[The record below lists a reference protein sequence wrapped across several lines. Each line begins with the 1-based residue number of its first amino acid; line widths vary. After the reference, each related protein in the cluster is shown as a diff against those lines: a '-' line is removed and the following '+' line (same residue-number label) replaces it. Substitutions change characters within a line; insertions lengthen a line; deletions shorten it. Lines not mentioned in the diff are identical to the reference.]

1 MTLATNPDP
10 AGNPGLRLPDA
21 FTGAPTPAAANVAGG
36 FPISEAREA
45 ELLRAVP
52 TLHCKGQI
60 EGFRAQLAD
69 QGEKPTG
76 ALEAAL
82 VRKAEKLK

>member
-1 MTLATNPDP
+1 MT
-10 AGNPGLRLPDA
+10 
-21 FTGAPTPAAANVAGG
+21 
-36 FPISEAREA
+36 EAREN

-52 TLHCKGQI
+52 TLRCAGQI
-60 EGFRAQLAD
+60 EGFRAQLAE

-82 VRKAEKLK
+82 LKQSERVAR

>member
-1 MTLATNPDP
+1 M
-10 AGNPGLRLPDA
+10 
-21 FTGAPTPAAANVAGG
+21 TPAPNTPPRSSSPGAANCPSGEILPAAGA

-45 ELLRAVP
+45 DLLRAVP
-52 TLHCKGQI
+52 TLRCRGQI

-82 VRKAEKLK
+82 VRQAERVR

>member
-1 MTLATNPDP
+1 MT
-10 AGNPGLRLPDA
+10 
-21 FTGAPTPAAANVAGG
+21 
-36 FPISEAREA
+36 EARER

-52 TLHCKGQI
+52 TLRCAGEI
-60 EGFRAQLAD
+60 EGFRAQLAE

-82 VRKAEKLK
+82 VRQAGRVR

>member
-36 FPISEAREA
+36 FPISEAREN

-52 TLHCKGQI
+52 RLHCAGEI
-60 EGFRAQLAD
+60 EGFRWWLGET
-69 QGEKPTG
+69 GEKPTG
-76 ALEAAL
+76 AVEAAL
-82 VRKAEKLK
+82 VRQAERVR

>member
-36 FPISEAREA
+36 FPMTETRER

-52 TLHCKGQI
+52 TLRCRGQI
-60 EGFRAQLAD
+60 EGFRAQLAE

-76 ALEAAL
+76 ALESAL
-82 VRKAEKLK
+82 VRQAGRVR

>member
-1 MTLATNPDP
+1 MT
-10 AGNPGLRLPDA
+10 
-21 FTGAPTPAAANVAGG
+21 
-36 FPISEAREA
+36 EARER

-52 TLHCKGQI
+52 TLRCKGQI
-60 EGFRAQLAD
+60 EGFRSQMAD

-82 VRKAEKLK
+82 VRQAERVG

>member
-36 FPISEAREA
+36 FPMTEARER

-52 TLHCKGQI
+52 RLHCAGEI
-60 EGFRAQLAD
+60 EGFRWWLGET
-69 QGEKPTG
+69 GEKPTG

-82 VRKAEKLK
+82 VRQAEKLK